1 MEFSACAL
9 ISCIQILSTER
20 ISVIEI
26 PIKMP
31 GQKEHSNRLANCC
44 ENIREK
50 ILIIQALISQPH
62 IIAMEQLSAL
72 CQTVTTVD
80 IIDTIQKC
88 DNTINEMRNLLKAE
102 EKRRSLHSQLE
113 TMENASA
120 TKIAIK
126 NSTMERRR
134 QEYRISP

>member
-1 MEFSACAL
+1 
-9 ISCIQILSTER
+9 
-20 ISVIEI
+20 
-26 PIKMP
+26 MP

-88 DNTINEMRNLLKAE
+88 DNTINVINEMRNLLKAE

-134 QEYRISP
+134 QEYRISLYFKFSEMKTLFSWVYSLKKGKFL